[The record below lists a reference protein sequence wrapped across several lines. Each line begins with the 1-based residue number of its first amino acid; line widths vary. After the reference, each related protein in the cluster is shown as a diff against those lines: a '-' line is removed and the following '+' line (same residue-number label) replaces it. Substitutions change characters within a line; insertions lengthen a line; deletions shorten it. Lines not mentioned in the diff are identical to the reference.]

1 MPCVNEITPRPPC
14 PWCGS
19 SVSRVVLSRPE
30 LDEPI
35 FRRRRRCGECHR
47 SWPTTES
54 LDTKRFAREVRRA
67 GLSLAD
73 FLVGE

>member
-35 FRRRRRCGECHR
+35 FRRRRRCGRVPPLLADDGEPGH
-47 SWPTTES
+47 E
-54 LDTKRFAREVRRA
+54 EVRAR
-67 GLSLAD
+67 G
-73 FLVGE
+73 